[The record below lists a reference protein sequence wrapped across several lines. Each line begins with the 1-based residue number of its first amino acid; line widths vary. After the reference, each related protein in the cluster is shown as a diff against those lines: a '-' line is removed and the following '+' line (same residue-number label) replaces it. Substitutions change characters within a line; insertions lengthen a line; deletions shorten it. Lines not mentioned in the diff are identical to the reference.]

1 MMPDRAIPKPF
12 GPHGLAWPSVG
23 PFIVRCAF
31 FAFPLLL
38 FAPPTY
44 AYIDPGTG
52 SFIVQAMIA
61 GLLGILVSLKMYW
74 ARIRVMFKERLKF
87 GRKAPAK
94 HE

>member
-1 MMPDRAIPKPF
+1 MMTNRATAKPF
-12 GPHGLAWPSVG
+12 GPRGLAWPFVG
-23 PFIVRCAF
+23 PFFVRCAF
-31 FAFPLLL
+31 LGFHFLL

-74 ARIRVMFKERLKF
+74 ARIKVIFNERLKF
-87 GRKAPAK
+87 GRKAPTK

>member
-1 MMPDRAIPKPF
+1 MMPNGSTAKPY
-12 GPHGLAWPSVG
+12 GLRGLAWPSVG
-23 PFIVRCAF
+23 PFFVRCAF
-31 FAFPLLL
+31 LAFHLLL

-61 GLLGILVSLKMYW
+61 GLLGILVSVKMYW
-74 ARIRVMFKERLKF
+74 TRIKVIFKERLRF